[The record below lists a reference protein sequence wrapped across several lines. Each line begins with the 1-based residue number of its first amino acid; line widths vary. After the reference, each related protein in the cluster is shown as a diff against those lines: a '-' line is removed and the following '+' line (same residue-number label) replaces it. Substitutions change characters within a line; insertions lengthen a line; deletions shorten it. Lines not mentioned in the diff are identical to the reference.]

1 MPMTNQQSDLK
12 SETQFIRQIL
22 NSAHVVRAYHI
33 DHPDSLFGSVHS
45 HPDIHHISYIVSG
58 YSKAKIGQKTFILPS
73 GSIVFVKA
81 GIPHCSFP
89 EFESSRLELMEVKF
103 SMRARLPAGLSLT
116 QGIIWRNE
124 IRSVFHRLINEFYM
138 ERAHKEFM
146 MRACLAQLIMVMMR
160 ARTMQSDGQKSMRI
174 PPTVVKGRLDK
185 AAGYIQQN
193 YAGAVNLK
201 DIASAARM
209 SPSHLEH
216 QFREHLGISPV
227 HYLINLRLNHAL
239 RLMENTDLKLVV
251 VAERVGITNP
261 YYFSRLFKKHYGL
274 SPRAYISSVYQRQ
287 KSAN

>member
-1 MPMTNQQSDLK
+1 MKN
-12 SETQFIRQIL
+12 ETQFIRQIL
-22 NSAHVVRAYHI
+22 NNVHVVRAYHI
-33 DHPDSLFGSVHS
+33 DRPDSLFGPLHI
-45 HPDIHHISYIVSG
+45 HPDIYHISYIVSG
-58 YSKAKIGQKTFILPS
+58 HSRAKIGQKTFILPS

-81 GIPHCSFP
+81 GVPHCSFP

-103 SMRARLPAGLSLT
+103 NMRARMPAGLFLA

-124 IRSVFHRLINEFYM
+124 IRSVFQRLINEFYM

-146 MRACLAQLIMVMMR
+146 LRTYLAQLVMMMMHIH
-160 ARTMQSDGQKSMRI
+160 TMQSDNQKSMRI
-174 PPTVVKGRLDK
+174 PPAVIKGRLDK
-185 AAGYIQQN
+185 ATEYIQRN

-201 DIASAARM
+201 DIASVVRM
-209 SPSHLEH
+209 SPSRLEH

-239 RLMENTDLKLVV
+239 RLMENTDLKLGV
-251 VAERVGITNP
+251 VAERVGIPNP

-287 KSAN
+287 KSVK